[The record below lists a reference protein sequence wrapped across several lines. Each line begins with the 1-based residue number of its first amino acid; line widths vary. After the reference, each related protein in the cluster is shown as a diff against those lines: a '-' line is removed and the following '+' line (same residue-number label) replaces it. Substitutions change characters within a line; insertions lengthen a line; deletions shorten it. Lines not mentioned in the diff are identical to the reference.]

1 MKRIPEH
8 YSGQARC
15 WIRIREIAGLAR
27 LPALSRCLPGNE
39 SARAVNGLRHKSRR
53 GALAGAARVVNT
65 HGIEYGEALCGQED
79 SNL

>member
-15 WIRIREIAGLAR
+15 SERLRQIAGLAH
-27 LPALSRCLPGNE
+27 PAAWSRCLTGNN